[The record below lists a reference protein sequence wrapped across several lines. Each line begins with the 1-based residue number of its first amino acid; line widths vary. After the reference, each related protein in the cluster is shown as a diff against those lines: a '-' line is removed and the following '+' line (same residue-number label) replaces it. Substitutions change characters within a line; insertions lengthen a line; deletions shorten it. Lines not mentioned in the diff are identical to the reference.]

1 MRDLAIERA
10 EVFVVGPETERYAWA
25 EGMSEQFMTNTV
37 LRLTTRGGLE
47 GVAGAA
53 MCSSHCFD
61 RSVAETLRYLL
72 PEIMGRSP
80 LEREALWYR
89 LRTLNTPLV
98 PQALSLVDIALWD
111 LAAKAAGL
119 PLWQLLGGA
128 RDRVPAYASTPLLAD
143 TAAYLDYVA
152 EREAEGFRAVK
163 FHCWCEPAR
172 DLPMVEAVRGRIGP
186 ERMALMLDVEQRY
199 DRHQARAAA
208 RRLEP
213 LAMTWFEAPTLDSDL
228 EGYAE
233 LRRATSVPILPGG
246 NTVLDLAQ
254 IRLGLALGAWSMA
267 RVDVTIA
274 GGITPVR
281 KIMGLAEA
289 HNTSCELQCWGY
301 TLTQAANLHL
311 MQAYANCGWFE
322 QPAPYEAFEH
332 GALDVIRPDGQGM
345 VRVPDGPG
353 LGVRIDWPAIGRA
366 TILGYTIGPDG
377 A

>member
-1 MRDLAIERA
+1 MRALAIERA
-10 EVFVVGPETERYAWA
+10 EVLVVGPETESYAWA
-25 EGMSEQFMTNTV
+25 EGMSEQFMANTV

-53 MCSSHCFD
+53 MCSSHGFD

-72 PEIMGRSP
+72 PEVIGRSP

-98 PQALSLVDIALWD
+98 PQAHSLVDIALWD

-128 RDRVPAYASTPLLAD
+128 RDRVPAYASTPMLAD
-143 TAAYLDYVA
+143 AAAYLDYVA
-152 EREAEGFRAVK
+152 ERAAEGFRAVK
-163 FHCWCEPAR
+163 FHCWCEPSR
-172 DLPMVEAVRGRIGP
+172 DLPMVETVRSKLAP

-228 EGYAE
+228 DGYVE
-233 LRRATSVPILPGG
+233 LTRSTSVPILPGG
-246 NTVLDLAQ
+246 NTILDLAQ
-254 IRLGLALGAWSMA
+254 LRLGLAMGAWSMA

-301 TLTQAANLHL
+301 TLTQAANLHV

-322 QPAPYEAFEH
+322 QPAPYAAFEY
-332 GALDVIRPDGQGM
+332 GSLDVIRPDGQGM

-353 LGVRIDWPAIGRA
+353 LGVRIDWPAIRRA
-366 TILGYTIGPDG
+366 TILGYAMGPEG
-377 A
+377 P

>member
-1 MRDLAIERA
+1 MRDLAVERA

-25 EGMSEQFMTNTV
+25 EGMSEQFMANTV

-53 MCSSHCFD
+53 MCSSHGFD

-72 PEIMGRSP
+72 PEIIGRSP

-98 PQALSLVDIALWD
+98 PQAHSLVDIALWD
-111 LAAKAAGL
+111 LAAKAADL

-128 RDRVPAYASTPLLAD
+128 RDQVPAYASTPMLAD
-143 TAAYLDYVA
+143 DAAYLDYVA

-163 FHCWCEPAR
+163 FHCWCEPGR
-172 DLPMVEAVRGRIGP
+172 DLAMVEAIRARIGP
-186 ERMALMLDVEQRY
+186 ERLALMLDVEQRY

-228 EGYAE
+228 DGYAE
-233 LRRATSVPILPGG
+233 LRRASAVPILPGG
-246 NTVLDLAQ
+246 NTVLDLSQ
-254 IRLGLALGAWSMA
+254 IRLGLAMGAWSMA

-274 GGITPVR
+274 GGITPAR
-281 KIMGLAEA
+281 KIMALAEA

-301 TLTQAANLHL
+301 TLTQVANLHV
-311 MQAYANCGWFE
+311 MQAHANCGWFE
-322 QPAPYEAFEH
+322 QPAPYEAFEF
-332 GALDVIRPDGQGM
+332 GSLDVIRPDAQGM

-353 LGVRIDWPAIGRA
+353 LGVRIDWPAVERA
-366 TILGYTIGPDG
+366 TIASYTLQTE
-377 A
+377 

>member
-1 MRDLAIERA
+1 MRDLVIERA

-37 LRLTTRGGLE
+37 LRLVTRGGLE
-47 GVAGAA
+47 GIAGAA

-72 PEIMGRSP
+72 PEVMGGSP

-98 PQALSLVDIALWD
+98 PQAHSLVDIALWD
-111 LAAKAAGL
+111 LAAKAADL
-119 PLWQLLGGA
+119 PLWQMLGGA

-143 TAAYLDYVA
+143 PAAYIDYVA
-152 EREAEGFRAVK
+152 ERAAEGFRATK
-163 FHCWCEPAR
+163 FHCWCEPSR
-172 DLPMVEAVRGRIGP
+172 DLPMVEAVRASIDP

-208 RRLEP
+208 QRLEP
-213 LAMTWFEAPTLDSDL
+213 LAITWFEAPTLDSDL

-233 LRRATSVPILPGG
+233 LRRGTSVPIIAAG
-246 NTVLDLAQ
+246 NTILDLSQ
-254 IRLGLALGAWSMA
+254 IRLGLAMGAWSMA

-281 KIMGLAEA
+281 KIMALAEA

-301 TLTQAANLHL
+301 TLTQAANLHV
-311 MQAYANCGWFE
+311 MQAFSNCGWFE
-322 QPAPYEAFEH
+322 QPAPYAAFEY
-332 GALDVIRPDGQGM
+332 GSQDVIRPDREGM
-345 VRVPDGPG
+345 VRVPEGPG
-353 LGVRIDWPAIGRA
+353 LGIRVDWPALERA
-366 TILGYTIGPDG
+366 TLLRFSVAMGE
-377 A
+377 